1 MEVAPA
7 GLCQCH
13 TLPSIDLANC
23 SAIEHPLHYN
33 FDLDLF
39 GWFKSVKSVTLVI
52 RDIGEIPRK
61 IRQIPGKMKNRNKLE
76 KCENN
81 LDTYK
86 TQNAVPILPND

>member
-1 MEVAPA
+1 MVNAPMI
-7 GLCQCH
+7 Q
-13 TLPSIDLANC
+13 IR
-23 SAIEHPLHYN
+23 E
-33 FDLDLF
+33 
-39 GWFKSVKSVTLVI
+39 I